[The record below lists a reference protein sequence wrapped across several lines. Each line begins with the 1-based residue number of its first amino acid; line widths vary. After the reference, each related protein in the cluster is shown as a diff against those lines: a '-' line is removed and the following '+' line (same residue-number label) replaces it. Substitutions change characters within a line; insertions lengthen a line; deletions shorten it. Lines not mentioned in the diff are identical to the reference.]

1 MPIMILTEALLE
13 LCDFTRKRG
22 KASTQV
28 RKRKVESAMKDMGKI
43 GVGVVDADAE
53 VTLKIERN
61 GFFILKKSNKQ
72 KIEISTKLME
82 IYVKRGLGAVKRRS
96 RICC

>member
-22 KASTQV
+22 KASAQV
-28 RKRKVESAMKDMGKI
+28 RKRKVESAMEDMQKI
-43 GVGVVDADAE
+43 GVGVIDADAE
-53 VTLKIERN
+53 VTLKIDRN
-61 GFFILKKSNKQ
+61 GFFILKKTNKQ
-72 KIEISTKLME
+72 KIEVSAKMME
-82 IYVKRGLGAVKRRS
+82 IYVKRGLGPVKRRN